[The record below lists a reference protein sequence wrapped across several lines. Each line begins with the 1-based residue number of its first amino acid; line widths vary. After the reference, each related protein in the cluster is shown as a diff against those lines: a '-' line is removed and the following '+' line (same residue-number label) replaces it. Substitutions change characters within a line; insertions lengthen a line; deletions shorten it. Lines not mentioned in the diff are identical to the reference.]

1 MAPCGECHRAGGL
14 AGLGGSVCPRVR
26 PAPTAQQCTQRQEF
40 SLGGGHPGP
49 LRPLSCTPCPP
60 CTPTLHARVDGQLC
74 VGRRS
79 TVGGGSWCWS
89 RALTR
94 TLRVPLAGVGGG
106 CCYGGRNTGPSS
118 EVSLLASSR
127 WTLSRCACPRSR
139 QTRGAA
145 RRSRRT
151 KLDCGHLNKTED
163 EGR

>member
-40 SLGGGHPGP
+40 SLGGGHPSP

-60 CTPTLHARVDGQLC
+60 CTPALHAHVDGQLC

-79 TVGGGSWCWS
+79 AVGGGSWCWS

-94 TLRVPLAGVGGG
+94 TLRVPLAGVGGVG
-106 CCYGGRNTGPSS
+106 AAAGAGTRVPLRRSPCWHRAEG
-118 EVSLLASSR
+118 
-127 WTLSRCACPRSR
+127 LSRDVPAL
-139 QTRGAA
+139 GADKPGELLGEA
-145 RRSRRT
+145 
-151 KLDCGHLNKTED
+151 
-163 EGR
+163 EGQSSTAVI